1 MNTQDIITPSP
12 EMKQHAKDLKEHASE
27 GVKNVRQDASN
38 LAQDAK
44 DHVKRNVD
52 NVKDEALSRASDAK
66 DKAAELL
73 AQAQTYVKENPVHV
87 FAAGLLLGLF
97 LARRRRA

>member
-1 MNTQDIITPSP
+1 MNTQDLVTPSP
-12 EMKQHAKDLKEHASE
+12 EMKQHAKDLKNHATE
-27 GVKNVRQDASN
+27 GVKNVRDDAAN

-66 DKAAELL
+66 DKAAELI
-73 AQAQTYVKENPVHV
+73 AQMQTYVKEKPLHV
-87 FAAGLLLGLF
+87 FAAGVLVGLF

>member
-1 MNTQDIITPSP
+1 MNTQDLVTPSQ
-12 EMKQHAKDLKEHASE
+12 EMKQHVKDLKNHASE
-27 GVKNVRQDASN
+27 GVDNVRQDASN

-52 NVKDEALSRASDAK
+52 NVKDEALARASDVK
-66 DKAAELL
+66 DKAADLL
-73 AQAQTYVKENPVHV
+73 AQVQTYMKEKPVHV
-87 FAAGLLLGLF
+87 FAAGLLVGLF